1 MSDTERLYDNEA
13 ESAAEE
19 EKDTQ
24 EVTAEADAP
33 EQTPEDNTEVSD
45 SAVDYAALA
54 EEDMRYLITVF
65 PDLEG
70 KRSVAELDNPL
81 RYAALRDL
89 GLSPIEAYLATNYKA
104 RAYDNRSH
112 LQSAVPKRAS
122 ASAELLGARELEAA
136 RELFAGLSDREIQ
149 RLYRKVSK

>member
-1 MSDTERLYDNEA
+1 MSDTERLYDNDA

-24 EVTAEADAP
+24 EVTDDQDEP
-33 EQTPEDNTEVSD
+33 EQTHENTPEESEDV
-45 SAVDYAALA
+45 VDYAALA

-70 KRSVAELDNPL
+70 KRSVAELENPL

-89 GLSPIEAYLATNYKA
+89 GLSPIEAYLATNYKT

-112 LQSAVPKRAS
+112 LQSAVPKRACAGS
-122 ASAELLGARELEAA
+122 ELLGARELEAA

-149 RLYRKVSK
+149 RLYKKVSK

>member
-1 MSDTERLYDNEA
+1 MSDTERLYDNDA

-24 EVTAEADAP
+24 DVTAEADAP
-33 EQTPEDNTEVSD
+33 EETPEDNHGMSE
-45 SAVDYAALA
+45 SAVDYATLA
-54 EEDMRYLITVF
+54 EEDMRYLTTVF

-89 GLSPIEAYLATNYKA
+89 GLSPIEAYLATNYKV